1 MKELH
6 VNILSDYEHLII
18 NAIERHG
25 DEVDFPGKDE
35 DINRKELDDYLYE
48 YQRILDSEG
57 TQRAQLTKYGIVAVV
72 PILIMSAFPE
82 QMLPWGRDSLWVGLF
97 LGLVIAMLLKGLSM
111 LSVRVR
117 LSRLRKINPVLA
129 SYTDKIAA
137 YMKKELY

>member
-1 MKELH
+1 M
-6 VNILSDYEHLII
+6 
-18 NAIERHG
+18 
-25 DEVDFPGKDE
+25 
-35 DINRKELDDYLYE
+35 
-48 YQRILDSEG
+48 
-57 TQRAQLTKYGIVAVV
+57 AVV

>member
-6 VNILSDYEHLII
+6 VNILNDYDHLII

-25 DEVDFPGKDE
+25 DEMDFPGKDE
-35 DINRKELDDYLYE
+35 DINRKDLDDYLYE